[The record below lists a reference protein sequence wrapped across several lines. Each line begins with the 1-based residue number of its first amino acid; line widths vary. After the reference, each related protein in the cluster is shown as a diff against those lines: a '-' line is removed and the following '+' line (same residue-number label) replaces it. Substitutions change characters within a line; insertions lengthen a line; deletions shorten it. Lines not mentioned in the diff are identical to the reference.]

1 MAQEELLF
9 FSGVEF
15 MADEQI
21 RQARARGDFD
31 NLPGRGQP
39 LRLPLP
45 RPGTAANHPLYQ
57 VLLHNGFILPWIE
70 EKREIE
76 GEMAAAR
83 DQLERAWLRHDGSQW
98 AEAVWQQAMSDFQ
111 EQTTV
116 LKQRILTFNLKAPV
130 TRLHL
135 YPLNPAREIQRI
147 QGSMP
152 RPALSTPA
160 PTTSPVQPTRG
171 QHRALLSTYLH
182 PLAGKVALLALFLF
196 AHTGLRL
203 VNPQILRSFID
214 TALAGGAATALAD
227 MALLFIGVVIF
238 TQAATAVAM
247 VLTED
252 VGWRATNALRTDL
265 ALRVLKMDLSFH
277 QERPPGE
284 LIERVDG
291 DVAALHNFFSQ
302 FVLRVLGSGLLLA
315 GILVLLGLEDVRV
328 GTAVFAY
335 VLVAGIIFYHIR
347 NLAVPAFRADR
358 QKAAEVLG
366 FWEER
371 LLGTADLRAN
381 GAIPTVMR
389 RQHQLMRQVLLA
401 ARQAALLGYAVHG
414 TYIVLDGIGYALAF
428 AVGAYFYY
436 AGSLTIGTAYLIFHY
451 MSLLTWNLRVLVFQ
465 LDDLQR
471 ATASIIRINELHQ
484 ARSRLGDGLQTDF
497 PAGAVSVTFD
507 DVSFSYTAGK
517 TTLRHISFRLQPGQV
532 LGLLGHTGSGKST
545 VVRLLFRFYDPDSG
559 VIRLDGVDL
568 RQWQLAALRQG
579 MGMVTQSV
587 QLFQATVRD
596 NLTFFDESVPDA
608 RILKVIQQLGLR
620 PWYDAL
626 PHGLDTMLGADGAGL
641 SAGEAQ
647 LLAFT
652 RVFLQDPGL
661 VILDEPSSRLDPVT
675 EQLVERAMD
684 QLLQDRTAVVI
695 AHRLHTVQ
703 RADEIIILENGGI
716 AEQGPTHQL
725 TADPDSRFNE
735 LLQIG
740 LL

>member
-15 MADEQI
+15 MADEQF

-31 NLPGRGQP
+31 ALPGRGQP
-39 LRLPLP
+39 LRLPSP
-45 RPGTAANHPLYQ
+45 RPGTAANHSLYQ
-57 VLLHNGFILPWIE
+57 VLRHNGFTLPWIE

-76 GEMAAAR
+76 KEMAAAR
-83 DQLERAWLRHDGSQW
+83 GQLERVWLRNDGSQP
-98 AEAVWQQAMSDFQ
+98 AEAAWQQAVADFQ
-111 EQTTV
+111 EQTAV
-116 LKQRILTFNLKAPV
+116 LNQRILTFNLKATA

-135 YPLNPAREIQRI
+135 YPLNPAREIQRVQDSI
-147 QGSMP
+147 S
-152 RPALSTPA
+152 RPLPA
-160 PTTSPVQPTRG
+160 PTTSPG
-171 QHRALLSTYLH
+171 QSTQAQHWALLSTYLQ
-182 PLAGKVALLALFLF
+182 PLVGKVILLALFLF

-214 TALAGGAATALAD
+214 TALAGGAATALAH
-227 MALLFIGVVIF
+227 MALLFIGVVVV
-238 TQAATAVAM
+238 TQAASAVVM
-247 VLTED
+247 VLTKD

-265 ALRVLKMDLSFH
+265 ALQVLKMDLSFH

-315 GILVLLGLEDVRV
+315 GILVLLGFEDVRV
-328 GTAVFAY
+328 GTAVSVY
-335 VLVAGIIFYHIR
+335 VLVAGIVFYRIR

-358 QKAAEVLG
+358 QKTAEVLG

-381 GAIPTVMR
+381 GAIPAVMR
-389 RQHQLMRQVLLA
+389 QQHQLMRQVLLA
-401 ARQAALLGYAVHG
+401 ARKAAVLGYTVHG
-414 TYIVLDGIGYALAF
+414 TYIVFDGIGHALAF

-436 AGSLTIGTAYLIFHY
+436 AGTLTIGAAYLIFHY
-451 MSLLTWNLRVLVFQ
+451 MSLLAWNLRVLVFQ

-484 ARSRLGDGLQTDF
+484 ARSRLHDGLQTDF
-497 PAGAVSVTFD
+497 PAGAVSVAFD

-517 TTLRHISFRLQPGQV
+517 TTLHHISLRLQPGQV

-545 VVRLLFRFYDPDSG
+545 VARLLFRFYDPDSG
-559 VIRLDGVDL
+559 VIQLDGVDL

-579 MGMVTQSV
+579 VGMVTQSV

-596 NLTFFDESVPDA
+596 NLTFFDETVSDA
-608 RILKVIQQLGLR
+608 RILEVIQQLGLQ

-661 VILDEPSSRLDPVT
+661 VILDEPSSRLDPAT
-675 EQLVERAMD
+675 EQLVERAVD
-684 QLLQDRTAVVI
+684 QLLHNRTAIVI

-703 RADEIIILENGGI
+703 RADEIMILENGRI